1 MNQVKSFLILTTLF
15 ISLTSC
21 CPERVVYQ
29 PVVMNKVPRPSE
41 MPNYKDVNRAL
52 HPGHIENLRIMYDNH
67 SKSVRHIE
75 LLNGVINS
83 YEFRIDSVKENK
95 DED

>member
-21 CPERVVYQ
+21 CPERVVHQ
-29 PVVMNKVPRPSE
+29 PVIMNKVPRPSK
-41 MPNYKDVNRAL
+41 MPDYQDVDNTL
-52 HPGHIENLRIMYDNH
+52 HPGHVENLRTMYHNH

-75 LLNGVINS
+75 LLNGVIDS
-83 YEFRIDSVKENK
+83 YEFRIDSVKEKK